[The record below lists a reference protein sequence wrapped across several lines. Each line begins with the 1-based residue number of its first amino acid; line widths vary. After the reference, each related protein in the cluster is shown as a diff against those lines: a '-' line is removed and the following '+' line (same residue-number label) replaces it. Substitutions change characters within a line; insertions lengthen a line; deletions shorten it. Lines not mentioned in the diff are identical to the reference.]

1 MVADGF
7 TRSSEADRNGI
18 IISLQTVVNMAG
30 VATPIHDASC
40 WDQDTLKRV
49 TMHRKKLAPMRPNF
63 KKR

>member
-1 MVADGF
+1 
-7 TRSSEADRNGI
+7 
-18 IISLQTVVNMAG
+18 VNMAG

-40 WDQDTLKRV
+40 WDQGTLKRV